1 MPCRM
6 DLFVLLGII
15 VAVVGVAL
23 AAYVRTGRS
32 TGGIQDRPEAR
43 PDHPDADAP
52 RAAFE
57 QMTDQRGTR

>member
-1 MPCRM
+1 M
-6 DLFVLLGII
+6 DLFVLFGIL

-23 AAYVRTGRS
+23 AAYARRGRT

-43 PDHPDADAP
+43 PDHPDADTP

-57 QMTDQRGTR
+57 QLTDQRGTR